1 MISRTGMAVR
11 IMPIVTICVN
21 QFNIDVPTACFEF
34 EGALFDPRGICCSDV
49 NKTTN
54 IKTKTKTKCHKT
66 KSKAKTKQGKTKTK
80 TTRHKTKTKAFSQH
94 YAYNTEKNISS
105 SKMNNFSE
113 NVILYQWRH
122 QLTLSNSTIM

>member
-1 MISRTGMAVR
+1 MFSVSFFHSV
-11 IMPIVTICVN
+11 VTIS
-21 QFNIDVPTACFEF
+21 
-34 EGALFDPRGICCSDV
+34 SDV

-54 IKTKTKTKCHKT
+54 IKTKTKTK
-66 KSKAKTKQGKTKTK
+66 
-80 TTRHKTKTKAFSQH
+80 TTSHKTKTKAFSQQ